1 MKRLLAAGALLAIF
15 AGEASA
21 QGWGWG
27 PPPPPP
33 PPGYYRG
40 PAGPPPGAWR
50 HARPYDWCRAKAER
64 LHSFEY
70 RMQLDGRIS
79 RDEARI
85 ADSLRYDLQRSC
97 GDGRWHPNRGWHY
110 R

>member
-1 MKRLLAAGALLAIF
+1 MKRLLAAGALLALC
-15 AGEASA
+15 AGQAAA
-21 QGWGWG
+21 QYYPG

-33 PPGYYRG
+33 PPGHYRG
-40 PAGPPPGAWR
+40 PVAPPGAWR

-64 LHSFEY
+64 LYSFEY
-70 RMQLDGRIS
+70 RMRQDGRIS

-85 ADSLRYDLQRSC
+85 ADSLRYDLERSC
-97 GDGRWHPNRGWHY
+97 GGGRWDPGRGWYY